1 MNATFK
7 YQGYLICPEFLTIEQ
22 AKAVVQD
29 IDQLRELRT
38 GGYAQRNSDTN
49 GSALMVIQEG

>member
-1 MNATFK
+1 
-7 YQGYLICPEFLTIEQ
+7 
-22 AKAVVQD
+22 VQD

-49 GSALMVIQEG
+49 GSALVVI